1 MVSDHPLIRTAPPA
15 HEERWCHGPYGS
27 MRYQVMGPPDGM
39 PLLLVHG
46 FGSLLEHWMD
56 TMPTLAATMRCY
68 ALDLYGLGYSAMPR
82 ITPNT
87 HLWGEQL
94 AYFAEHVVGQPTVL
108 IANSLGGSAAL
119 AAARLRPAWV
129 RALVLVDTTGLTGML
144 DKIDVARSLFVAAAG
159 VPVLGETMTLALNG
173 KLGVQAFL
181 RGLYYRQ
188 SRIRPAL
195 VAALAGP
202 FGRPGTARLC
212 LHMIRNLDDLTVPI
226 TRGDLTMPTLLVWG
240 ERDPLLSHRFAPII
254 RDALLPH
261 ADIVTIPESGHCP
274 FDETPQAFIAAVQ
287 PWLHALDQQTHP
299 QTEHVHLKEM
309 V

>member
-1 MVSDHPLIRTAPPA
+1 MVSDHPLTRAAAPTN
-15 HEERWCHGPYGS
+15 EERWHHGPYGS

-56 TMPTLAATMRCY
+56 TMPTLATTMRCY

-108 IANSLGGSAAL
+108 VANSLGGSAAL
-119 AAARLRPAWV
+119 AAARLQPAWV
-129 RALVLVDTTGLTGML
+129 RALVLVDTTGLAGML
-144 DKIDVARSLFVAAAG
+144 TNLDMARSLFIAAAG
-159 VPVLGETMTLALNG
+159 LPMLGETMTLVMNG

-181 RGLYYRQ
+181 HGLYYRQ
-188 SRIRPAL
+188 SRVRPAL

-202 FGRPGTARLC
+202 FGRPSTARLC

-226 TRGDLTMPTLLVWG
+226 ARGDLTMPTLLVWG
-240 ERDPLLSHRFAPII
+240 ERDPLLPVRFATIV
-254 RDALLPH
+254 RDELLPH
-261 ADIVTIPESGHCP
+261 ADIVTIPASGHCP
-274 FDETPQAFIAAVQ
+274 FDETPQAFLAAVQ
-287 PWLHALDQQTHP
+287 PWLHALAYQPDPHTAYI
-299 QTEHVHLKEM
+299 EEM